1 MNKRAF
7 ITLLGGAATAW
18 PFAARAQQ
26 PVRRIGVLMP
36 YAAGEVAAQARLA
49 AFLQALQQLG
59 WADGRNVH
67 VDTRWAGGNEDD
79 VRRQAAELVAS
90 APDVILANGSATAG
104 PLLQATRTI
113 PVVFVIVPDP
123 VGAGY
128 VESLA
133 RPGGNATGF
142 SMFEYGIAGKWS

>member
-1 MNKRAF
+1 
-7 ITLLGGAATAW
+7 
-18 PFAARAQQ
+18 
-26 PVRRIGVLMP
+26 MP
-36 YAAGEVAAQARLA
+36 YAAGEAAAQARLA
-49 AFLQALQQLG
+49 AFLQALQKLG

-104 PLLQATRTI
+104 PLLQVTRTI

-133 RPGGNATGF
+133 EEMPRAFPCSNMESPGNGRN
-142 SMFEYGIAGKWS
+142 Y